1 MTFSS
6 KSKAIR
12 HNSPTITEDKMKTI
26 YFDNNA
32 TTKVAEEVLEEI
44 KPFFCKLYGNPSSMH
59 TFGGQIGAKIRNA
72 REQIAALLGCET
84 SEIIFT
90 AGGTESDNTAIMGTL
105 AAAPNRR
112 KIITTRVEHPA
123 VLTVC
128 RELENHGYTVAELA
142 VDKKGQLDLAE
153 LEEQIDDDTVLVTIM
168 YANNETGVVFPVEK
182 ITELV
187 TGKGVVFHT
196 DAVQAIGKIP
206 LNLSKSNIDLLSLS
220 GHKLHA
226 PKGVG
231 ILYVKKGTR
240 LSPYLLGGH
249 QEGGRRAGTENV
261 PGIVGLGKACELAAK
276 NIEEENQRVKNL
288 RDRLETAILEKCPG
302 SRLNGD
308 EKNRLPNTTNISFE
322 YIEGE
327 AILLMLDKYG
337 ICASSGS
344 ACTSGSL
351 EPSHVL
357 RAMGVPFTA
366 AHGSIRFS
374 LSRYNTEEEVDYAI
388 EKMPEIVNKLRE
400 LSPFV
405 AK

>member
-1 MTFSS
+1 
-6 KSKAIR
+6 
-12 HNSPTITEDKMKTI
+12 MKTI

-32 TTKVAEEVLEEI
+32 TTKVAEEVLEEM
-44 KPFFCKLYGNPSSMH
+44 KPFFCELYGNPSSMH
-59 TFGGQIGAKIRNA
+59 TFGGQIGIKIRHA
-72 REQIAALLGCET
+72 RERVAALLGCEPT
-84 SEIIFT
+84 EIIFT

-105 AAAPNRR
+105 MAMPNKR

-128 RELENHGYTVAELA
+128 RELENHGYTVVELP
-142 VDKKGQLDLAE
+142 VDKQGQLDLAE
-153 LEEQIDDDTVLVTIM
+153 LENQIDDDTALVTIM
-168 YANNETGVVFPVEK
+168 YANNETGVVFPIEK
-182 ITELV
+182 ITEMV
-187 TGKGVVFHT
+187 AGKGVVFHT

-206 LNLSKSNIDLLSLS
+206 LSLSKSNIDLLSIS

-231 ILYVKKGTR
+231 ALYVKKGTR
-240 LSPYLLGGH
+240 LSPLMLGGH
-249 QEGGRRAGTENV
+249 QEAGRRAGTENV
-261 PGIVGLGKACELAAK
+261 PGIIGLGKACELAAE
-276 NIEEENQRVKNL
+276 NIEAENSKVKFL
-288 RDRLETAILEKCPG
+288 RDKLENAILEKCPDC
-302 SRLNGD
+302 RLNGD
-308 EKNRLPNTTNISFE
+308 KQNRLPNTTNISLE

-344 ACTSGSL
+344 ACASGSL

-374 LSRYNTEEEVDYAI
+374 LSRYSTEEEVDYTI
-388 EKMPEIVNKLRE
+388 EKMPEIVNKLRK

-405 AK
+405 VK